1 MALHE
6 VLIPRSSRWKE
17 LTDDELMS
25 RVQGGEVVAFRQ
37 LYDRYKA
44 QLFLYCLRML
54 NDRDASKDV
63 LQDVFIRIH
72 TRRDQYQAGT
82 NFPGWIHTIA
92 RNLCLNARRDSREHQ
107 SYDESMPYA
116 SAEISTSDVALRQRL
131 ADEIAR
137 LPALYRE
144 ALVLREYEDLSY
156 QEIANTLG
164 ATMATVKFRIF
175 KAREMLRQ
183 RLGSSLD
190 EYNGSAS
197 SKSNHE

>member
-6 VLIPRSSRWKE
+6 VFIPRSSRWKD
-17 LTDDELMS
+17 LSDDELMG
-25 RVQGGEVVAFRQ
+25 RVQDGDVAAFRQ
-37 LYDRYKA
+37 LYDRYKT
-44 QLFLYCLRML
+44 QLFLYCLRMV
-54 NDRDASKDV
+54 NDRDAAKDV
-63 LQDVFIRIH
+63 LQDIFIRIH
-72 TRRDQYQAGT
+72 TRREQYKAGT

-92 RNLCLNARRDSREHQ
+92 RNLCLNARRDAREHQ
-107 SYDESMPYA
+107 SFDDSMPYA
-116 SAEISTSDVALRQRL
+116 SAEAGTGDVALRQRL

-137 LPALYRE
+137 LPVLYRE

-156 QEIANTLG
+156 QEIADTLG

-190 EYNGSAS
+190 EYNGNTD
-197 SKSNHE
+197 SNRE